1 MSRSTLRGRRVL
13 KNGDATH
20 VLLDFFGTLV
30 HYSSSWTEQG
40 YRLSHDLMR
49 AMGSG
54 IGYSGFLDE
63 WSMEMA
69 RFEARS
75 EVDDGEFSM
84 VEVSGAFLSRIL
96 DRQPTS
102 GEVSALVDTYV
113 AEWNTGVVYPA
124 TTRHVVETLA
134 KRFRLA
140 VITNTLQPDL
150 VPNHLTAMGIADYF
164 DTVITSVEH
173 GWRKPHPS
181 IYAEALGRLN
191 INAANA
197 IFVGDNYNA
206 DYVGPKAA
214 GMSAYLIDP
223 DRRFQIM
230 EHERL
235 YSLVD
240 LPDRLIPRG

>member
-1 MSRSTLRGRRVL
+1 L
-13 KNGDATH
+13 KNGEATH

-30 HYSSSWTEQG
+30 DYSSSWTEQG
-40 YRLSHDLMR
+40 YRLSHDLIQ
-49 AMGSG
+49 AMGSD
-54 IGYSGFLDE
+54 IGYVGFLDE
-63 WSMEMA
+63 WSIEMA
-69 RFEARS
+69 RFDERS
-75 EVDDGEFSM
+75 EVDDSEFSM
-84 VEVSGAFLSRIL
+84 DEVSLAFLSRIL

-102 GEVSALVDTYV
+102 SEVSALVDTYV

-124 TTRHVVETLA
+124 TTRHIVEALA

-140 VITNTLQPDL
+140 VITNTHQPDL
-150 VPNHLTAMGIADYF
+150 VPNHLAVMGIADYF

-191 INAANA
+191 VNAANA
-197 IFVGDNYNA
+197 IFVGDNYSA

-235 YSLVD
+235 QSLAD
-240 LPDRLIPRG
+240 LPDRLNPRD